1 MPIRRQSQRG
11 FTLTELLLVMAVIGF
26 LAVLTAS
33 GIPAARERAR
43 RTACL
48 SQLRQ
53 LHLAASL
60 YAADYRDFLPG
71 AGESNSLGAGRNIY
85 LPLVSTNVRNALLQS
100 LPDARLLDCPN
111 LQGVFAR
118 SNDWRQPHST
128 RSVQLG
134 YLYLGG
140 RPETPWSNS
149 VPPVT
154 GTWASPQRLSDSPTE
169 PLFTDHAYVAACT
182 SRIVLAHAR
191 TGPWAR
197 HAPEHFQQAQELQA
211 STQALKLVAGVN
223 LVRLDGA
230 AHWRPRSELRW
241 RRAARENPG
250 SDNATCMALW

>member
-1 MPIRRQSQRG
+1 MTGGRQVRRG
-11 FTLTELLLVMAVIGF
+11 FSLLELLIVIAIIGL
-26 LAVLTAS
+26 LALLTAS
-33 GIPAARERAR
+33 AVPVAKERAR

-71 AGESNSLGAGRNIY
+71 AGESNALGVGRNIY

-100 LPDARLLDCPN
+100 LPDQRSLDCPN
-111 LQGVFAR
+111 LHGILSR
-118 SNDWRQPHST
+118 SNDWRQPLST

-149 VPPVT
+149 IAPVT
-154 GTWASPQRLSDSPTE
+154 GNWVSPQRLTDAPAE
-169 PLFTDHAYVAACT
+169 VLFADHAYVAACT

-197 HAPEHFQQAQELQA
+197 HAPEHFQQGQEIQA
-211 STQALKLVAGVN
+211 AAQALRRVAGVN
-223 LVRLDGA
+223 LVRVDGA
-230 AHWRPRSELRW
+230 AQWRARPDLRW
-241 RRAARENPG
+241 HRAARENPG
-250 SDNATCMALW
+250 SDNATCMTLW

>member
-1 MPIRRQSQRG
+1 MPNRHQSQRG
-11 FTLTELLLVMAVIGF
+11 FTLTELLLVMAVIGL

-60 YAADYRDFLPG
+60 YDADYRDFLPG
-71 AGESNSLGAGRNIY
+71 AGESNALGAGPNIY

-111 LQGVFAR
+111 LHSVFTR
-118 SNDWRQPHST
+118 SNDWCQPLST

-134 YLYLGG
+134 CLYLGG
-140 RPETPWSNS
+140 RGDTPWSSS

-154 GTWASPQRLSDSPTE
+154 DTWTSPQRSTDFPAE
-169 PLFTDHAYVAACT
+169 PLFTDHAYVAACS
-182 SRIVLAHAR
+182 SRIVLGHAR
-191 TGPWAR
+191 TGPWAK
-197 HAPEHFQQAQELQA
+197 HAPEHFQQAQERQA
-211 STQALKLVAGVN
+211 AIQALELVAGVN
-223 LVRLDGA
+223 VVRLDGA
-230 AHWRPRSELRW
+230 AQWRTRSELRW